1 MVEQRYQAVLQVLDG
16 IPVTEVAE
24 RFGVARQTVHRWMA
38 RYRDGGLDGLADRS
52 HAPRSHPWR
61 ISAEVEAV
69 ICDLRGSHRRWG
81 SRRLVFE
88 LAKRGHPDV
97 SRSTVYRVLVRH
109 QLLEPVPRRRRRDQ
123 YRRWERS
130 AAMELWQLDVTA
142 SLFLADGRECK
153 VITGIDDHS
162 RFCVI
167 ATVVL
172 RATARAV
179 CSAFVTAMQEYG
191 IPGEVLSDNG
201 KQFTGRFGRPRP
213 AEVLFERI
221 CRENGITQRL
231 TKPRSPTTTGKIER
245 LHQTLQQELLNVQGP
260 FASIEDAQAAVDAW
274 RKEYNTTR
282 PHQSLAMA
290 FPSARFIRAAP
301 EVLGLRVPAELTRT
315 GKPAPAGDDDPD
327 DAARPSPAFRLA
339 VELDRVV
346 PPSGNLWLA
355 GQQIWLGPA
364 MTGRTVRLW
373 AGLDRVHVLLDGC
386 RVKTLPSRL
395 DARGLVRL
403 AVAGARRAGP
413 PPLPPASGDV
423 IEVEVERTVN
433 ASGNV
438 SLGNHMVS
446 AGLPLAGQ
454 RVTLRLDGPV
464 AHILSG
470 GILARTIACPVPP
483 EARSR
488 LRGARAGTAQPP
500 RLPEPV
506 VVTRRVSVRGAIMIG
521 GQKIQVGL
529 AHARKIAEVTV
540 EADTCQITVEP
551 GITIT
556 APPAAT
562 SGGTKHRTTALRY
575 RQASSEATAA
585 SRPACARPLGFAA
598 RGPVMYFLN
607 GKYMTEEPECAM
619 WQETR

>member
-1 MVEQRYQAVLQVLDG
+1 MRDTPAMLRELKVVEQRYQAVLQVLAG
-16 IPVTEVAE
+16 TPVTEVAE
-24 RFGVARQTVHRWMA
+24 CFGVTRQTVHRWLA
-38 RYRDGGLDGLADRS
+38 RYRESGLDGLADRS
-52 HAPRSHPWR
+52 HAPKAHPWR
-61 ISAEVEAV
+61 ISAEVEAL

-81 SRRLVFE
+81 PRRLVFE
-88 LAKRGHPDV
+88 LGKRDQPGV

-109 QLLEPVPRRRRRDQ
+109 GMLEPVLRRRRRDQ

-130 AAMELWQLDVTA
+130 APMELWQMDVTA
-142 SLFLADGRECK
+142 SLLLADGRECK
-153 VITGIDDHS
+153 IITGIDDHS

-179 CSAFVTAMQEYG
+179 CTAFVTAMQEYG
-191 IPGEVLSDNG
+191 IPGEVLTDNG

-245 LHQTLQQELLNVQGP
+245 LHQTLQQELLNVHGP
-260 FASIEDAQAAVDAW
+260 FAGIEDAQAAVDAW
-274 RKEYNTTR
+274 RKQYNTDR
-282 PHQSLAMA
+282 PHQSLSMA
-290 FPSARFIRAAP
+290 FPAARFTRASAD
-301 EVLGLRVPAELTRT
+301 VLGLRIPAELTRT
-315 GKPAPAGDDDPD
+315 SESAQSGGIPEEAAGPPPAAPPADRQPA
-327 DAARPSPAFRLA
+327 DAQA

-364 MTGRTVRLW
+364 MTGRSVRLW
-373 AGLDRVHVLLDGC
+373 AGLDRVHVLLDGY

-395 DARGLVRL
+395 HARELARL
-403 AVAGARRAGP
+403 AAAGARPAGP

-423 IEVEVERTVN
+423 IEVERTVN

-438 SLGNHMVS
+438 SLGDHMIS
-446 AGLPLAGQ
+446 AGMPLAGQ

-464 AHILSG
+464 AHVLSG
-470 GILARTIACPVPP
+470 GILARTIACPVPQK
-483 EARSR
+483 ARSR
-488 LRGARAGTAQPP
+488 LRGARGGTAQPP
-500 RLPEPV
+500 RLPQPLT
-506 VVTRRVSVRGAIMIG
+506 VTRRVSVRGAIMIG

-529 AHARKIAEVTV
+529 VHARKTAEVTV
-540 EADTCQITVEP
+540 EADTYQITVEP

-556 APPAAT
+556 AP
-562 SGGTKHRTTALRY
+562 RTTSRDI
-575 RQASSEATAA
+575 RRHKASNYS
-585 SRPACARPLGFAA
+585 
-598 RGPVMYFLN
+598 
-607 GKYMTEEPECAM
+607 PEIPPGV
-619 WQETR
+619 T